1 MLVSSYIDSVIS
13 NELEQFKEEHS
24 EIFLKNGDLKAEYR
38 NADEVI
44 KQAREDEMFM
54 KYLKGEHQKIMVGE
68 INGVPVKIKIDSYHN
83 NKCIVDLKCIASMDL
98 IFNEKT
104 RQRENFID
112 YYDYVLQRCDL
123 SRDCLSEY
131 W

>member
-44 KQAREDEMFM
+44 KQIYQDDFFI
-54 KYLKGEHQKIMVGE
+54 KYLNRRTSKSYGRRNKWSSCKNKGR
-68 INGVPVKIKIDSYHN
+68 
-83 NKCIVDLKCIASMDL
+83 
-98 IFNEKT
+98 F
-104 RQRENFID
+104 
-112 YYDYVLQRCDL
+112 L
-123 SRDCLSEY
+123 S
-131 W
+131 